1 MKFVPL
7 WEPTEISEDT
17 EYSYIAGPGCSA
29 VKLQEDERRKI
40 EDRRVIFK
48 RSDLNSSGYTPS
60 CVFEF
65 EFQGEPCQPSS
76 SKSWRTNPTG
86 MQRLIRAERLFMLGE
101 KPYFR
106 QYHGDF
112 GYQNLE
118 NSWHDT
124 AAGFSDRKRFV
135 VQTHEK
141 IVQRCMLMATGP
153 GDLVLDPTC
162 GGGTTAYVAEQWGRR
177 WITIDTSRVAI
188 AIARQRL
195 LTARFEH
202 YRTRGGADDG
212 SENPGTG
219 FVYKTVPHITLKSVA
234 QNTNL
239 DPIIAKHEP
248 ILEEKL
254 IAVNRALARVTDEV
268 RGRLAGKLAAKER
281 AEGKRAVNDADRRR
295 WVLPKKGG
303 KWEHW
308 ELPFDTD
315 PDWPRELQDSVTAF
329 RQGWRVKMDELN
341 ACIQAN
347 AEHEELVDKP
357 DPVIGV
363 VRVSGPFTVEGVRP
377 AELSL
382 DAEGLFGGAPETIRG
397 ADKEV
402 LVERQNVNAY
412 LTQIVQHLRADG
424 VTFIG
429 NQRRKFARVE
439 PLFESATGSVVHAEG
454 LWEGEDES
462 GPNTVA
468 IGFGPQYGPVT
479 AEQVED
485 LVRASKRYDE
495 LVIAGF
501 SFDAAASAAIQEASH
516 PKLRIHQ
523 AYVRP
528 DINPGMEGLLKV
540 TGHSQLFTVFGQP
553 EIDVRP
559 TRDGEFVVTLEG
571 VDVYDPLENAVRS
584 TGADKVAAWFLDS
597 DYDGRCFCITQ
608 AFFPRQDAWEK
619 IAKALGDTADTEAFA
634 AFAGTT
640 SLPFRPGKHRRVAVK
655 VIDPRG
661 NEVMVVRSLKA

>member
-1 MKFVPL
+1 
-7 WEPTEISEDT
+7 
-17 EYSYIAGPGCSA
+17 
-29 VKLQEDERRKI
+29 
-40 EDRRVIFK
+40 
-48 RSDLNSSGYTPS
+48 
-60 CVFEF
+60 
-65 EFQGEPCQPSS
+65 
-76 SKSWRTNPTG
+76 
-86 MQRLIRAERLFMLGE
+86 
-101 KPYFR
+101 
-106 QYHGDF
+106 
-112 GYQNLE
+112 
-118 NSWHDT
+118 
-124 AAGFSDRKRFV
+124 
-135 VQTHEK
+135 
-141 IVQRCMLMATGP
+141 MLMTTDP

-162 GGGTTAYVAEQWGRR
+162 GSGTTAHVAEQWGRR
-177 WITIDTSRVAI
+177 WITIDTSRVAV

-202 YRTRGGADDG
+202 YRTKGGADDG

-219 FVYKTVPHITLKSVA
+219 FVYKTVPHITLKSIA

-239 DPIIAKHEP
+239 DPIFAKHEP
-248 ILEEKL
+248 ILDEKL
-254 IAVNRALARVTDEV
+254 TAANAALARVTDEL
-268 RGRLAGKLAAKER
+268 RNRLVGKLTAKER
-281 AEGKRAVNDADRRR
+281 AEGKRAVTDADRRR
-295 WVLPKKGG
+295 WALPKKGD

-308 ELPFDTD
+308 EVPFDTD
-315 PDWPRELQDSVTAF
+315 QDWPRTLQEAVAAY
-329 RQGWRVKMDELN
+329 RQAWRAKIDEVN
-341 ACIQAN
+341 ACITAN
-347 AEHEELVDKP
+347 ADYEELVDKP
-357 DPVIGV
+357 DPVPSV

-382 DAEGLFGGAPETIRG
+382 DEKGLFGGEPETLAVEDGG
-397 ADKEV
+397 AR
-402 LVERQNVNAY
+402 VERQNVHAY

-424 VTFIG
+424 VTYLG
-429 NQRRKFARVE
+429 NKRRKFARVE
-439 PLFESATGSVVHAEG
+439 PLFEMATGGVIHAEG

-479 AEQVED
+479 AEQVEE
-485 LVRASKRYDE
+485 LVRASKRYDD

-523 AYVRP
+523 AYIRP
-528 DINPGMEGLLKV
+528 DVNPGMEGLLKD

-553 EIDVRP
+553 EIDVRR
-559 TRDGEFVVTLEG
+559 TRDGEVVVTLEG
-571 VDVYDPLENAVRS
+571 VDVYDPIENVVRS

-619 IAKALGDTADTEAFA
+619 IAKALGENADAEAFA

-640 SLPFRPGKHRRVAVK
+640 SLPFRAGKHRRVAVK

-661 NEVMVVRSLKA
+661 NEVMAVRSLRS